1 MKKTGNSLSSLI
13 KGTAKKALAVTM
25 CVTLVTGMAFSL
37 SGCKLIDFFSSGL
50 NVSLNSLSETELA
63 RLMTNAILSER
74 NVADCYNKL
83 PSSQLNGLSYSMFSE
98 YCSILRKCSQEHGT
112 ADSFRILNE
121 TEKRQYF
128 ATIDGTDNDFR
139 SVEVYGDMDVIELCY
154 SQDKDPSASPVRFTI
169 AKNGDKYAMAGQYI
183 TDSMLAYS
191 YINHYFDMIDDGN
204 IDGLEAIIK
213 STYDSDIYMNSVIY
227 AKANYIADYY
237 MMKVKSN
244 VVDYQLKLFSPTHI
258 TYVIPEVFSG
268 DGDSIFTKKVE
279 LRLQN
284 DGTFYVQDDI
294 PVVINELRFFGDGE
308 SKLRMGSSYTKDEII
323 ALLGE
328 PVIVSYDDGVVILTY
343 SGMTIRLNADLDK
356 DNNWTSGRLSSIVL
370 RNDDRFTI
378 GEELF
383 IGMNV
388 SELLLIY
395 PMFDECDFTASFKN
409 GDGEFILSFQF
420 DDFGNVTRIRLGE
433 AVG

>member
-1 MKKTGNSLSSLI
+1 MNSLKSLI
-13 KGTAKKALAVTM
+13 KGTARKALAVVM
-25 CVTLVTGMAFSL
+25 CAAFITGMAFSFT
-37 SGCKLIDFFSSGL
+37 GCKLIDFFSSGL

-121 TEKRQYF
+121 TEKNQYF
-128 ATIDGTDNDFR
+128 ALIDGSDNEFR
-139 SVEVYGDMDVIELCY
+139 SVDVYGDMDVIELSY
-154 SQDKDPSASPVRFTI
+154 SQDKNPEASPVRFTI

-237 MMKVKSN
+237 MLKVKSN
-244 VVDYQLKLFSPTHI
+244 AEEYQLKLFSPTHI
-258 TYVIPEVFSG
+258 TYVIPEVFNG
-268 DGDSIFTKKVE
+268 DGDSIFSKTVE

-284 DGTFYVQDDI
+284 DGSFFVQDDI
-294 PVVINELRFFGDGE
+294 PVVINELRFFSDGE
-308 SKLRMGSSYTKDEII
+308 SKLRMGSSYTKEEII

-328 PVIVSYDDGVVILTY
+328 PVIVSYDEGIVILTY
-343 SGMTIRLNADLDK
+343 SGMTIRLDADLDK
-356 DNNWTSGRLSSIVL
+356 DNNWTSGRLSSVVL
-370 RNDDRFTI
+370 RKDDRFTI

-383 IGMNV
+383 IGMNI

-395 PMFDECDFTASFKN
+395 PMFDECDFTASFQN
-409 GDGEFILSFQF
+409 GDGEFVLSFQF

>member
-1 MKKTGNSLSSLI
+1 MKKCMNSLKSLI
-13 KGTAKKALAVTM
+13 KGTARKALAVVM
-25 CVTLVTGMAFSL
+25 CAAFITGMAFSFT
-37 SGCKLIDFFSSGL
+37 GCKLIDFFSSGL

-121 TEKRQYF
+121 TEKNQYF
-128 ATIDGTDNDFR
+128 ALIDGSDNEFR
-139 SVEVYGDMDVIELCY
+139 SVDVYGDMDVIELNY
-154 SQDKDPSASPVRFTI
+154 SQDKNPEASPVRFTI

-191 YINHYFDMIDDGN
+191 YINHYFDMINDGN

-237 MMKVKSN
+237 MLKVKSN
-244 VVDYQLKLFSPTHI
+244 AEEYQLKLFSPTHI
-258 TYVIPEVFSG
+258 TYVIPEVFNG
-268 DGDSIFTKKVE
+268 DGDSIFSKTVE

-284 DGTFYVQDDI
+284 DGSFFVQDDI
-294 PVVINELRFFGDGE
+294 PVVINELRFFSDGE
-308 SKLRMGSSYTKDEII
+308 SKLRMGSSYTKEEII

-328 PVIVSYDDGVVILTY
+328 PVIVSYDEGIVILTY
-343 SGMTIRLNADLDK
+343 SGMTIRLDADLDK
-356 DNNWTSGRLSSIVL
+356 DNNWTSGRLSSVVL
-370 RNDDRFTI
+370 RKDDRFTI

-383 IGMNV
+383 IGMNI

-395 PMFDECDFTASFKN
+395 PMFDECDFTASFQN
-409 GDGEFILSFQF
+409 GDGEFVLSFQF

>member
-1 MKKTGNSLSSLI
+1 MKKCMNSLKSLI
-13 KGTAKKALAVTM
+13 KGTARKALAVVM
-25 CVTLVTGMAFSL
+25 CAAFITGMAFSFT
-37 SGCKLIDFFSSGL
+37 GCKLIDFFSSGL

-121 TEKRQYF
+121 NEKNQYF
-128 ATIDGTDNDFR
+128 ALIDGSDNEFR
-139 SVEVYGDMDVIELCY
+139 SVDVYGDMDVIELSY
-154 SQDKDPSASPVRFTI
+154 SQDKNPEASPVRFTI

-191 YINHYFDMIDDGN
+191 YINHYFDMINDGN

-237 MMKVKSN
+237 MLKVKSN
-244 VVDYQLKLFSPTHI
+244 AEEYQLKLFSPTHI
-258 TYVIPEVFSG
+258 TYVIPEVFNG
-268 DGDSIFTKKVE
+268 DGDSIFSKTVE

-284 DGTFYVQDDI
+284 DGSFFVQDDI
-294 PVVINELRFFGDGE
+294 PVVINELRFFSDGE
-308 SKLRMGSSYTKDEII
+308 SKLRMGSSYTKEEII

-328 PVIVSYDDGVVILTY
+328 PVIVSYDEGIVILTY
-343 SGMTIRLNADLDK
+343 SGMTIRLDADLDK
-356 DNNWTSGRLSSIVL
+356 DNNWTSGRLSSVVL
-370 RNDDRFTI
+370 RKDDRFTI

-383 IGMNV
+383 IGMNI

-395 PMFDECDFTASFKN
+395 PMFDECDFTASFQN
-409 GDGEFILSFQF
+409 GDGEFVLSFQF

>member
-1 MKKTGNSLSSLI
+1 MKSLI
-13 KGTAKKALAVTM
+13 KGTARKALAVVM
-25 CVTLVTGMAFSL
+25 CAAFITGMAFSFT
-37 SGCKLIDFFSSGL
+37 GCKLIDFFSSGL

-121 TEKRQYF
+121 TEKNQYF
-128 ATIDGTDNDFR
+128 ALIDGSDNEFR
-139 SVEVYGDMDVIELCY
+139 SVDVYGDMDVIELSY
-154 SQDKDPSASPVRFTI
+154 SQDKNPEASPVRFTI

-237 MMKVKSN
+237 MLKVKSN
-244 VVDYQLKLFSPTHI
+244 AEEYQLKLFSPTHI
-258 TYVIPEVFSG
+258 TYVIPEVFNG
-268 DGDSIFTKKVE
+268 DGDSIFSKTVE

-284 DGTFYVQDDI
+284 DGSFFVQDDI

-308 SKLRMGSSYTKDEII
+308 SKLRMGSSYTKEEII

-328 PVIVSYDDGVVILTY
+328 PVIVSYDEGIVILTY
-343 SGMTIRLNADLDK
+343 SGMTIRLDADLDK
-356 DNNWTSGRLSSIVL
+356 DNNWTSGRLSSVVL
-370 RNDDRFTI
+370 RKDDRFTI

-383 IGMNV
+383 IGMNI

-395 PMFDECDFTASFKN
+395 PMFDECDFTASFQN
-409 GDGEFILSFQF
+409 GDGEFVLSFQF

>member
-1 MKKTGNSLSSLI
+1 MNSLKSLI
-13 KGTAKKALAVTM
+13 KGTARKALAVVM
-25 CVTLVTGMAFSL
+25 CAAFITGMAFSFT
-37 SGCKLIDFFSSGL
+37 GCKLIDFFSSGL

-121 TEKRQYF
+121 NEKNQYF
-128 ATIDGTDNDFR
+128 ALIDGSDNEFR
-139 SVEVYGDMDVIELCY
+139 SVDVYGDMDVIELSY
-154 SQDKDPSASPVRFTI
+154 SQDKNPEASPVRFTI

-191 YINHYFDMIDDGN
+191 YINHYFDMINDGN

-237 MMKVKSN
+237 MLKVKSN
-244 VVDYQLKLFSPTHI
+244 AEEYQLKLFSPTHI
-258 TYVIPEVFSG
+258 TYVIPEVFNG
-268 DGDSIFTKKVE
+268 DGDSIFSKTVE

-284 DGTFYVQDDI
+284 DGSFFVQDDI
-294 PVVINELRFFGDGE
+294 PVVINELRFFSDGE
-308 SKLRMGSSYTKDEII
+308 SKLRMGSSYTKEEII

-328 PVIVSYDDGVVILTY
+328 PVIVSYDEGIVILTY
-343 SGMTIRLNADLDK
+343 SGMTIRLDADLDK
-356 DNNWTSGRLSSIVL
+356 DNNWTSGRLSSVVL
-370 RNDDRFTI
+370 RKDDRFTI

-383 IGMNV
+383 IGMNI

-395 PMFDECDFTASFKN
+395 PMFDECDFTASFQN
-409 GDGEFILSFQF
+409 GDGEFVLSFQF

>member
-1 MKKTGNSLSSLI
+1 MKSLI
-13 KGTAKKALAVTM
+13 KGTARKALAVVM
-25 CVTLVTGMAFSL
+25 CAAFITGMAFSFT
-37 SGCKLIDFFSSGL
+37 GCKLIDFFSSGL

-121 TEKRQYF
+121 TEKNQYF
-128 ATIDGTDNDFR
+128 ALIDGSDNEFR
-139 SVEVYGDMDVIELCY
+139 SVDVYGDMDVIELSY
-154 SQDKDPSASPVRFTI
+154 SQDKNPEASPVRFTI

-191 YINHYFDMIDDGN
+191 YINHYFDMINDGN

-237 MMKVKSN
+237 MLKVKSN
-244 VVDYQLKLFSPTHI
+244 PEEYQLKLFSPTHI
-258 TYVIPEVFSG
+258 TYVIPEVFNG
-268 DGDSIFTKKVE
+268 DGDSIFSKTVE

-284 DGTFYVQDDI
+284 DGSFFVQDDI

-308 SKLRMGSSYTKDEII
+308 SKLRMGSSYTKEEII

-328 PVIVSYDDGVVILTY
+328 PVIVSYDEGIVILTY
-343 SGMTIRLNADLDK
+343 SGMTIRLDADLDK
-356 DNNWTSGRLSSIVL
+356 DNNWTSGRLSSVVL
-370 RNDDRFTI
+370 RKDDRFTI

-383 IGMNV
+383 IGMNI

-395 PMFDECDFTASFKN
+395 PMFDECDFTASFQN
-409 GDGEFILSFQF
+409 GDGEFVLSFQF

>member
-1 MKKTGNSLSSLI
+1 MNKRDNSLKSAVRR
-13 KGTAKKALAVTM
+13 TYKKALAVVM
-25 CVTLVTGMAFSL
+25 CATLITGMAFSL
-37 SGCKLIDFFSSGL
+37 TGCKIIDFFSSGL
-50 NVSLNSLSETELA
+50 NSSLNYLSETELA

-83 PSSQLNGLSYSMFSE
+83 PSGQLNGLSYSMFSE

-121 TEKRQYF
+121 NDKKQYF
-128 ATIDGTDNDFR
+128 ASINGSDNDFQTL
-139 SVEVYGDMDVIELCY
+139 EQYGDMDVIELCY
-154 SQDKDPSASPVRFTI
+154 SDDKNPSASPVRFTI

-191 YINHYFDMIDDGN
+191 YIKHYFDMIDDGN

-237 MMKVKSN
+237 RMKVKSN
-244 VVDYQLKLFSPTHI
+244 VSDYELKLFAPTHI

-268 DGDSIFTKKVE
+268 DGDSIVSKKVE
-279 LRLQN
+279 LRLQR
-284 DGTFYVQDDI
+284 DGSFFVQDDI

-308 SKLRMGSSYTKDEII
+308 SKLRMGSTYTKDEII

-328 PVIVSYDDGVVILTY
+328 PLIVSYDENVVILTY
-343 SGMTIRLNADLDK
+343 SGMTIRLDAELDK
-356 DNNWTSGRLSSIVL
+356 ENDWTSGRLSSIVL
-370 RNDDRFTI
+370 RKDDRFTI

-395 PMFDECDFTASFKN
+395 PMFDECDFTASFQN

-420 DDFGNVTRIRLGE
+420 DEFDNVTRIRLGE

>member
-1 MKKTGNSLSSLI
+1 MKKTGNSLRTLI

-128 ATIDGTDNDFR
+128 AAIDGTDNDFR

>member
-1 MKKTGNSLSSLI
+1 MKKCINSLKSLI
-13 KGTAKKALAVTM
+13 KGTARKALAVVM
-25 CVTLVTGMAFSL
+25 CAAFITGMAFSFT
-37 SGCKLIDFFSSGL
+37 GCKLIDFFSSGL

-121 TEKRQYF
+121 TEKNQYF
-128 ATIDGTDNDFR
+128 ALIDGSDNEFR
-139 SVEVYGDMDVIELCY
+139 SVDVYGDMDVIELSY
-154 SQDKDPSASPVRFTI
+154 SQDKNPEASPVRFTI

-191 YINHYFDMIDDGN
+191 YINHYFDMINDGN

-237 MMKVKSN
+237 MLKVKSN
-244 VVDYQLKLFSPTHI
+244 PEEYQLKLFSPTHI
-258 TYVIPEVFSG
+258 TYVIPEVFNG
-268 DGDSIFTKKVE
+268 DGDSIFSKTVE

-284 DGTFYVQDDI
+284 DGSFFVQDDI

-308 SKLRMGSSYTKDEII
+308 SKLRMGSSYTKEEII

-328 PVIVSYDDGVVILTY
+328 PVIVSYDEGIVILTY
-343 SGMTIRLNADLDK
+343 SGMTIRLDADLDK

-370 RNDDRFTI
+370 RKDDRFTI

-383 IGMNV
+383 IGMNI

-395 PMFDECDFTASFKN
+395 PMFDECDFTASFQN
-409 GDGEFILSFQF
+409 GDGEFVLSFQF

>member
-1 MKKTGNSLSSLI
+1 MNSLKSLI
-13 KGTAKKALAVTM
+13 KGTARKALAVVM
-25 CVTLVTGMAFSL
+25 CAAFITGMAFSFT
-37 SGCKLIDFFSSGL
+37 GCKLIDFFSSGL

-121 TEKRQYF
+121 TEKNQYF
-128 ATIDGTDNDFR
+128 ALIDGSDNEFR
-139 SVEVYGDMDVIELCY
+139 SVDVYGDMDVIELSY
-154 SQDKDPSASPVRFTI
+154 SQDKNPEASPVRFTI

-237 MMKVKSN
+237 MLKVKSN
-244 VVDYQLKLFSPTHI
+244 AEEYQLKLFSPTHI
-258 TYVIPEVFSG
+258 TYVIPEVFNG
-268 DGDSIFTKKVE
+268 DGDSIFSKTVE

-284 DGTFYVQDDI
+284 DGSFFVQDDI

-308 SKLRMGSSYTKDEII
+308 SKLRMGSSYTKEEII

-328 PVIVSYDDGVVILTY
+328 PVIVSYDEGIVILTY
-343 SGMTIRLNADLDK
+343 SGMTIRLDADLDK
-356 DNNWTSGRLSSIVL
+356 DNNWTSGRLSSVVL
-370 RNDDRFTI
+370 RKDDRFTI

-383 IGMNV
+383 IGMNI

-395 PMFDECDFTASFKN
+395 PMFDECDFTASFQN
-409 GDGEFILSFQF
+409 GDGEFVLSFQF

>member
-1 MKKTGNSLSSLI
+1 MNSLKSLI
-13 KGTAKKALAVTM
+13 KGTARKALAVVM
-25 CVTLVTGMAFSL
+25 CAAFITGMAFSFT
-37 SGCKLIDFFSSGL
+37 GCKLIDFFSSGL

-121 TEKRQYF
+121 TEKNQYF
-128 ATIDGTDNDFR
+128 ALIDGSDNEFR
-139 SVEVYGDMDVIELCY
+139 SVDVYGDMDVIELSY
-154 SQDKDPSASPVRFTI
+154 SQDKNPEASPVRFTI

-237 MMKVKSN
+237 MLKVKSN
-244 VVDYQLKLFSPTHI
+244 AEEYQLKLFSPTHI
-258 TYVIPEVFSG
+258 TYVIPEVFNG
-268 DGDSIFTKKVE
+268 DGDSIFSKTVE

-284 DGTFYVQDDI
+284 DGSFFVQDDI
-294 PVVINELRFFGDGE
+294 PVVINELRFFSDGE
-308 SKLRMGSSYTKDEII
+308 SKLRMGSSYTKEEII

-328 PVIVSYDDGVVILTY
+328 PVIVSYDEGIVILTY
-343 SGMTIRLNADLDK
+343 SGMTIRLDADLDK

-370 RNDDRFTI
+370 RKDDRFTI

-383 IGMNV
+383 IGMNI

-395 PMFDECDFTASFKN
+395 PMFDECDFTASFQN
-409 GDGEFILSFQF
+409 GDGEFVLSFQF

>member
-1 MKKTGNSLSSLI
+1 MKKTGNSLRSLI

-128 ATIDGTDNDFR
+128 AAIDGTDNDFR

>member
-1 MKKTGNSLSSLI
+1 MKKTGNSLRSLI

-128 ATIDGTDNDFR
+128 AAIDGTDNDFR

-294 PVVINELRFFGDGE
+294 PVVINELRFFGDDE

>member
-1 MKKTGNSLSSLI
+1 MKKCINSLKSLI
-13 KGTAKKALAVTM
+13 KGTARKALAVVM
-25 CVTLVTGMAFSL
+25 CAAFITGMAFSFT
-37 SGCKLIDFFSSGL
+37 GCKLIDFFSSGL

-121 TEKRQYF
+121 TEKNQYF
-128 ATIDGTDNDFR
+128 ALIDGSDNEFR
-139 SVEVYGDMDVIELCY
+139 SVDVYGDMDVIELSY
-154 SQDKDPSASPVRFTI
+154 SQDKNPEASPVRFTI

-237 MMKVKSN
+237 MLKVKSN
-244 VVDYQLKLFSPTHI
+244 AEEYQLKLFSPTHI
-258 TYVIPEVFSG
+258 TYVIPEVFNG
-268 DGDSIFTKKVE
+268 DGDSIFSKTVE

-284 DGTFYVQDDI
+284 DGSFFVQDDI

-308 SKLRMGSSYTKDEII
+308 SKLRMGSSYTKEEII

-328 PVIVSYDDGVVILTY
+328 PVIVSYDEGIVILTY
-343 SGMTIRLNADLDK
+343 SGMTIRLDADLDK
-356 DNNWTSGRLSSIVL
+356 DNNWTSGRLSSVVL
-370 RNDDRFTI
+370 RKDDRFTI

-383 IGMNV
+383 IGMNI

-395 PMFDECDFTASFKN
+395 PMFDECDFTASFQN
-409 GDGEFILSFQF
+409 GDGEFVLSFQF

>member
-1 MKKTGNSLSSLI
+1 MKKCMNSLKSLI
-13 KGTAKKALAVTM
+13 KGTARKALAVVM
-25 CVTLVTGMAFSL
+25 CAAFITGMAFSFT
-37 SGCKLIDFFSSGL
+37 GCKLIDFFSSGL

-121 TEKRQYF
+121 TEKNQYF
-128 ATIDGTDNDFR
+128 ALIDGSDNEFR
-139 SVEVYGDMDVIELCY
+139 SVDVYGDMDVIELSY
-154 SQDKDPSASPVRFTI
+154 SQDKNPEASPVRFTI

-237 MMKVKSN
+237 MLKVKSN
-244 VVDYQLKLFSPTHI
+244 TEEYQLKLFSPTHI
-258 TYVIPEVFSG
+258 TYVIPEVFNG
-268 DGDSIFTKKVE
+268 DGDSIFSKTVE

-284 DGTFYVQDDI
+284 DGSFFVQDDI

-308 SKLRMGSSYTKDEII
+308 SKLRMGSSYTKEEII

-328 PVIVSYDDGVVILTY
+328 PVIVSYDEGIVILTY
-343 SGMTIRLNADLDK
+343 SGMTIRLDADLDK
-356 DNNWTSGRLSSIVL
+356 DNNWTSGRLSSVVL
-370 RNDDRFTI
+370 RKDDRFTI

-383 IGMNV
+383 IGMNI

-395 PMFDECDFTASFKN
+395 PMFDECDFTASFQN
-409 GDGEFILSFQF
+409 GDGEFVLSFQF

>member
-1 MKKTGNSLSSLI
+1 MKKCMNSLKSLI
-13 KGTAKKALAVTM
+13 KGTARKALAVVM
-25 CVTLVTGMAFSL
+25 CAAFITGMAFSFT
-37 SGCKLIDFFSSGL
+37 GCKLIDFFSSGL

-121 TEKRQYF
+121 TEKNQYF
-128 ATIDGTDNDFR
+128 ALIDGSDNEFR
-139 SVEVYGDMDVIELCY
+139 SVDVYGDMDVIELSY
-154 SQDKDPSASPVRFTI
+154 SQDKNPEASPVRFTS

-237 MMKVKSN
+237 MLKVKSN
-244 VVDYQLKLFSPTHI
+244 AEEYQLKLFSPTHI
-258 TYVIPEVFSG
+258 TYVIPEVFNG
-268 DGDSIFTKKVE
+268 DGDSIFSKTVE

-284 DGTFYVQDDI
+284 DGSFFVQDDI
-294 PVVINELRFFGDGE
+294 PVVINELRFFSDGE
-308 SKLRMGSSYTKDEII
+308 SKLRMGSSYTKEEII

-328 PVIVSYDDGVVILTY
+328 PVIVSYDEGIVILTY
-343 SGMTIRLNADLDK
+343 SGMTIRLDADLDK

-370 RNDDRFTI
+370 RKDDRFTI

-383 IGMNV
+383 IGMNI

-395 PMFDECDFTASFKN
+395 PMFDECDFTASFQN
-409 GDGEFILSFQF
+409 GDGEFVLSFQF

>member
-1 MKKTGNSLSSLI
+1 
-13 KGTAKKALAVTM
+13 
-25 CVTLVTGMAFSL
+25 
-37 SGCKLIDFFSSGL
+37 
-50 NVSLNSLSETELA
+50 
-63 RLMTNAILSER
+63 
-74 NVADCYNKL
+74 
-83 PSSQLNGLSYSMFSE
+83 
-98 YCSILRKCSQEHGT
+98 
-112 ADSFRILNE
+112 
-121 TEKRQYF
+121 
-128 ATIDGTDNDFR
+128 
-139 SVEVYGDMDVIELCY
+139 
-154 SQDKDPSASPVRFTI
+154 
-169 AKNGDKYAMAGQYI
+169 MAGQYI

-237 MMKVKSN
+237 MLKVKSN
-244 VVDYQLKLFSPTHI
+244 AEEYQLKLFSPTHI
-258 TYVIPEVFSG
+258 TYVIPEVFNG
-268 DGDSIFTKKVE
+268 DGDSIFSKTVE

-284 DGTFYVQDDI
+284 DGSFFVQDDI
-294 PVVINELRFFGDGE
+294 PVVINELRFFSDGE
-308 SKLRMGSSYTKDEII
+308 SKLRMGSSYTKEEII

-328 PVIVSYDDGVVILTY
+328 PVIVSYDEGIVILTY
-343 SGMTIRLNADLDK
+343 SGMTIRLDADLDK

-370 RNDDRFTI
+370 RKDDRFTI

-383 IGMNV
+383 IGMNI

-395 PMFDECDFTASFKN
+395 PMFDECDFTASFQN
-409 GDGEFILSFQF
+409 GDGEFVLSFQF

>member
-1 MKKTGNSLSSLI
+1 MKKRANSLKSVI
-13 KGTAKKALAVTM
+13 KGTAKKAFAVLM
-25 CVTLVTGMAFSL
+25 CATLITGMAFSL
-37 SGCKLIDFFSSGL
+37 TGCKIIDFFSSGL

-63 RLMTNAILSER
+63 RLMTNAILSDR
-74 NVADCYNKL
+74 NVADSYNKL
-83 PSSQLNGLSYSMFSE
+83 PASQLNGLSYSMFSE

-121 TEKRQYF
+121 NDKNQYF
-128 ATIDGTDNDFR
+128 AAIDGTDNDFQTLD
-139 SVEVYGDMDVIELCY
+139 VYGDMDVVELCY
-154 SQDKDPSASPVRFTI
+154 SDDKNPSASPVRFTI

-237 MMKVKSN
+237 RMKVKSN
-244 VVDYQLKLFSPTHI
+244 VVDYELKLFTPTHI

-268 DGDSIFTKKVE
+268 DGESIFSKKVE
-279 LRLQN
+279 LRLQR
-284 DGTFYVQDDI
+284 DGSFSVQDNI

-308 SKLRMGSSYTKDEII
+308 SKLRMGSTYTKDDII

-328 PVIVSYDDGVVILTY
+328 PVIVSYDENNVILTY
-343 SGMTIRLNADLDK
+343 SGMTIRLNAELNK
-356 DNNWTSGRLSSIVL
+356 ENEWTSGRLSSIVL
-370 RNDDRFTI
+370 RKDDRFTI

-395 PMFDECDFTASFKN
+395 PMFDECDYTASFQN

-420 DDFGNVTRIRLGE
+420 DEYENVTRIRLGE

>member
-1 MKKTGNSLSSLI
+1 MNSLKSLI
-13 KGTAKKALAVTM
+13 KGTARKALAVVM
-25 CVTLVTGMAFSL
+25 CAAFITGMAFSFT
-37 SGCKLIDFFSSGL
+37 GCKLIDFFSSGL

-74 NVADCYNKL
+74 YVADCYNKL

-121 TEKRQYF
+121 TEKNQYF
-128 ATIDGTDNDFR
+128 ALIDGSDNEFR
-139 SVEVYGDMDVIELCY
+139 SVDVYGDMDVIELSY
-154 SQDKDPSASPVRFTI
+154 SQDKNPEASPVRFTI

-237 MMKVKSN
+237 MLKVKSN
-244 VVDYQLKLFSPTHI
+244 AEEYQLKLFSPTHI
-258 TYVIPEVFSG
+258 TYVIPEVFNG
-268 DGDSIFTKKVE
+268 DGDSIFSKTVE

-284 DGTFYVQDDI
+284 DGSFFVQDDI

-308 SKLRMGSSYTKDEII
+308 SKLRMGSSYTKEEII

-328 PVIVSYDDGVVILTY
+328 PVIVSYDEGIVILTY
-343 SGMTIRLNADLDK
+343 SGMTIRLDADLDK

-370 RNDDRFTI
+370 RKDDRFTI

-383 IGMNV
+383 IGMNI

-395 PMFDECDFTASFKN
+395 PMFDECDFTASFQN
-409 GDGEFILSFQF
+409 GDGEFVLSFQF

>member
-128 ATIDGTDNDFR
+128 AAIDGTDNDFR

>member
-1 MKKTGNSLSSLI
+1 MKKCMNSLKSLI
-13 KGTAKKALAVTM
+13 KGTARKALAVVM
-25 CVTLVTGMAFSL
+25 CAAFITGMAFSFT
-37 SGCKLIDFFSSGL
+37 GCKLIDFFSSGL

-121 TEKRQYF
+121 TEKNQYF
-128 ATIDGTDNDFR
+128 ALIDGSDNEFR
-139 SVEVYGDMDVIELCY
+139 SVDVYGDMDVIELSY
-154 SQDKDPSASPVRFTI
+154 SQDKNPEASPVRFTI

-237 MMKVKSN
+237 MLKVKSN
-244 VVDYQLKLFSPTHI
+244 AEEYQLKLFSPTHI
-258 TYVIPEVFSG
+258 TYVIPEVFNG
-268 DGDSIFTKKVE
+268 DGDSIFSKTVE

-284 DGTFYVQDDI
+284 DGSFFVQDDI
-294 PVVINELRFFGDGE
+294 PVVINELRFFSDGE
-308 SKLRMGSSYTKDEII
+308 SKLRMGSSYTKEEII

-328 PVIVSYDDGVVILTY
+328 PVIVSYDEGIVILTY
-343 SGMTIRLNADLDK
+343 SGMTIRLDADLDK
-356 DNNWTSGRLSSIVL
+356 DNNWTSGRLSSVVL
-370 RNDDRFTI
+370 RKDDRFTI

-383 IGMNV
+383 IGMNI

-395 PMFDECDFTASFKN
+395 PMFDECDFTASFQN
-409 GDGEFILSFQF
+409 GDGEFVLSFQF